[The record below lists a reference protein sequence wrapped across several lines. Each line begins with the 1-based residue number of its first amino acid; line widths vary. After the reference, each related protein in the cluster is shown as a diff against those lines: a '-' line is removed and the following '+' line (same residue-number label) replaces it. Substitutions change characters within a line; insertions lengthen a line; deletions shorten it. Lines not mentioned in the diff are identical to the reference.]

1 VTDSAPAPFDA
12 LDPGAVFAAAESIG
26 LEPSGRLFAL
36 NSYENRVYQ
45 LGDEQG
51 ALWVL
56 KFYRPARWSDA
67 QIDEEHAFTFELAGA
82 ELPVAAPL
90 QRDGESLFV
99 HRRLRFAA
107 FPYLA
112 GRAPELE
119 DRATLGLLGRTL
131 ARIHAIGATARFSHR
146 PALTIDRLGERARE
160 QVLDSGFVPEPLT
173 EQYAL
178 VSEQLIGRIR
188 QAFDAFGPLP
198 RVRIH
203 GDCHAGN
210 ILWRENGPLFVDLD
224 DCMSGPRIQDLW
236 MFLSGDSASQQS
248 SWAALMEGYELFGEL
263 DFAELTLV
271 ESLRSLR
278 ILHHAAWIAHRWHDP
293 AFPRAFPWFADAR
306 FWERHISD
314 LLEQLAAIDDPP
326 ILSR

>member
-1 VTDSAPAPFDA
+1 MVAE
-12 LDPGAVFAAAESIG
+12 AAESIG

-45 LGDEQG
+45 VGDEQG
-51 ALWVL
+51 ELWVL
-56 KFYRPARWSDA
+56 KFYRPSRWSDA
-67 QIDEEHAFTFELAGA
+67 QIDEEHDFTFELAAA

-90 QRDGESLFV
+90 QRDGDSLFV
-99 HRRLRFAA
+99 YQGLRFAA

-112 GRAPELE
+112 GRAPEL
-119 DRATLGLLGRTL
+119 DRRDTLILLGRTL
-131 ARIHAIGATARFSHR
+131 SRMHALGARRRFEHR
-146 PALTIDRLGERARE
+146 VSLDLDRLGMQART
-160 QVLDSGFVPEPLT
+160 QVLRSGFVPEALR
-173 EQYAL
+173 EQYSR
-178 VSEQLIGRIR
+178 VSEQAIGRVR
-188 QAFDAFGPLP
+188 QCFEGFGPLP

-224 DCMSGPRIQDLW
+224 DCMAGPRIQDLW
-236 MFLSGDSASQQS
+236 MFLSGDAASQQS
-248 SWAALMEGYELFGEL
+248 SWAALMEGYELFGEF
-263 DFAELTLV
+263 DYAELTLV

-278 ILHHAAWIAHRWHDP
+278 ILHHAAWIASRWHDP

-314 LLEQLAAIDDPP
+314 LFEQLAAMDDPP

>member
-1 VTDSAPAPFDA
+1 VDE
-12 LDPGAVFAAAESIG
+12 AAESIG

-56 KFYRPARWSDA
+56 KFYRPARWTDA
-67 QIDEEHAFTFELAGA
+67 AIAEEHEFTFELAEA

-90 QRDGESLFV
+90 ERNGRSLFV
-99 HRRLRFAA
+99 HKKLRFAA

-112 GRAPELE
+112 GRAPEL
-119 DRATLGLLGRTL
+119 DDLATLGLLGRTL
-131 ARIHAIGATARFSHR
+131 ARIHAVGARGRFSHR
-146 PALTIDRLGERARE
+146 PVLTLTRLGEQART
-160 QVLDSGFVPEPLT
+160 QVLASGFVPEAL
-173 EQYAL
+173 EQQYAR
-178 VSEQLIGRIR
+178 VSEQVIGRVR
-188 QAFDAFGPLP
+188 QAFENFGPLP
-198 RVRIH
+198 QLRIH

-236 MFLSGDSASQQS
+236 MFLSGDAANQQS
-248 SWAALMEGYELFGEL
+248 LWAALMEGYEVFGEF
-263 DFAELTLV
+263 DYAELTLV
-271 ESLRSLR
+271 EALRSLR
-278 ILHHAAWIAHRWHDP
+278 ILHHAAWIANRWGDP
-293 AFPRAFPWFADAR
+293 AFPRAFPWFGDAR

-314 LLEQLAAIDDPP
+314 LFEQLAAMDDPP

>member
-1 VTDSAPAPFDA
+1 VTHSAPAPFEA

-51 ALWVL
+51 ELWVL

-67 QIDEEHAFTFELAGA
+67 AIAEEHAFTFELAAA

-90 QRDGESLFV
+90 ARDGRSLFV
-99 HRRLRFAA
+99 HDRLRFAA

-112 GRAPELE
+112 GRAPEL
-119 DRATLGLLGRTL
+119 DDLPTLTLLGRTL
-131 ARIHAIGATARFSHR
+131 ARIHAVGSRARFAHR
-146 PALTIDRLGERARE
+146 PALSLGRLGDAARD
-160 QVLDSGFVPEPLT
+160 QVLDSGFVPEALDS
-173 EQYAL
+173 QYAL
-178 VSEQLIGRIR
+178 VSEQVIGRVR
-188 QAFDAFGPLP
+188 QSFDNFGPMPQL
-198 RVRIH
+198 RIH

-210 ILWRENGPLFVDLD
+210 ILWRATGPLFVDLD

-236 MFLSGDSASQQS
+236 MFLSGDAASQQA
-248 SWAALMEGYELFGEL
+248 SWAAIMEGYEMFGEF
-263 DFAELTLV
+263 DYGELTLV
-271 ESLRSLR
+271 EPLRSLR
-278 ILHHAAWIAHRWHDP
+278 ILHHAAWIAQRWRDP

-306 FWERHISD
+306 FWERHIAD
-314 LLEQLAAIDDPP
+314 LFEQLAAMDDPP